1 MEHCCLAFIRLIKL
15 HVIIC
20 SGADILHI
28 FHIIIDTFD
37 HVMTGRADCYQILA
51 LFFGLIKSTYG
62 RKLRSNLVSSQRINL
77 RSTASLRSL
86 PVQTQVLWR
95 WLWHIRPDLS
105 PCFSGYNP
113 DNNCTSYLTLS
124 FLSCSGK

>member
-51 LFFGLIKSTYG
+51 LFFGLIKSTYR
-62 RKLRSNLVSSQRINL
+62 RKLRSNFVSSQRINT
-77 RSTASLRSL
+77 SAAL
-86 PVQTQVLWR
+86 PVF
-95 WLWHIRPDLS
+95 DLFQFK
-105 PCFSGYNP
+105 PK
-113 DNNCTSYLTLS
+113 
-124 FLSCSGK
+124 CSGAGSRCV